1 MSRTLF
7 WYIFKDLLRIF
18 LLASGAL
25 AGIMSFG
32 GLLRPLTHQGLDL
45 GQVGRMLTFFG
56 PAMTTYSFPVAAL
69 FATTVVYGRLAAD
82 NELTAC
88 RAGGMS
94 LMSLTVA
101 GPAVVLGLL
110 VAVVSLLFLCFV
122 VPTCTLKVEKVLY
135 SNLAKLVANR
145 IQRTHEIPFGQATI
159 YAQDAYLPPASS
171 VPEGE
176 QQVVLRGPTI
186 VTVDRPRPLER
197 DYRVPKEFMT
207 AGQALVY
214 IRQRADDEQVD
225 LTVRLISGFKF
236 PRKFLGAMQ
245 AGIEETECGPILIPS
260 PIKEDTKFMDVWRLK
275 ALYKTPTESRKI
287 RNLVSEQIRR
297 DQQNAFLQLLL
308 EKLNGPEREVSF
320 EFEGGERFRISR
332 DATALPAIVL
342 KGDELLVKAA
352 PGDTSMRPASF
363 ARERPGQSPAIVRA
377 SALSLRAQPSTDEGE
392 MDCAITLS
400 DCISQTEEGPIP
412 RANFTQHFTVP
423 MDANVSALSTRGLR
437 FYTDQPGFEYM
448 RRELRQLLN
457 NIWAESNARA
467 SFAVSCLI
475 LVMVGCS
482 LGMIFRSGNFLTAF
496 AVSFIPAL
504 LSITLIIAGQR
515 TAGSIATHDTK
526 AYADPLQIGLG
537 LIWSG
542 NAVNLAIAAVLM
554 WRLHRK

>member
-7 WYIFKDLLRIF
+7 WYIFKDLFRIF
-18 LLASGAL
+18 MMASGAL

-45 GQVGRMLTFFG
+45 GQVGQVLTFFG
-56 PAMTTYSFPVAAL
+56 PAMTTYSFPIAAL
-69 FATTVVYGRLAAD
+69 FATTVVYGRLSAD

-101 GPAVVLGLL
+101 GPALVLGLV

-135 SNLAKLVANR
+135 SNLAKLVTTR
-145 IQRTHEIPFGQATI
+145 IQRNHEIPFGEATI
-159 YAQDAYLPPASS
+159 YAQDAYLPPADT
-171 VPEGE
+171 VPPGQ
-176 QQVVLRGPTI
+176 QQVVLLGPTI
-186 VTVDRPRPLER
+186 VTVERPIPGER

-214 IRQRADDEQVD
+214 ISQRPDDEQVD
-225 LTVRLISGFKF
+225 LTVRLIRGFKF

-260 PIKEDTKFMDVWRLK
+260 PIKEDTKFMNVWRLK
-275 ALYKTPTESRKI
+275 ALYERPGDSRKI
-287 RNLVSEQIRR
+287 RNMISDLVRR
-297 DQQNAFLQLLL
+297 DQEFTFLGSIAAR
-308 EKLNGPEREVSF
+308 LNGPEHRAVFEIENGERYVITRDASAPAAALEHDSMRIKARPGNQTRPVSF
-320 EFEGGERFRISR
+320 IRQRTSQPETLVRAA
-332 DATALPAIVL
+332 DLTLKALPSS
-342 KGDELLVKAA
+342 DE
-352 PGDTSMRPASF
+352 
-363 ARERPGQSPAIVRA
+363 
-377 SALSLRAQPSTDEGE
+377 AQI
-392 MDCAITLS
+392 DCSVTLN
-400 DCISQTEEGPIP
+400 DCMSQTEEGVIP
-412 RANFTQHFTVP
+412 RANFTQHFSVP
-423 MDANVSALSTRGLR
+423 MEADVAAIADRGLA
-437 FYTDQPGFEYM
+437 FYAQQPNYEYV

-457 NIWAESNARA
+457 EIWAESNARA

-475 LVMVGCS
+475 LVMVGCA

-515 TAGSIATHDTK
+515 TAGSIATHDLKPYT
-526 AYADPLQIGLG
+526 DPLQLGLG
-537 LIWSG
+537 LIWAG
-542 NAVNLAIAAVLM
+542 NGVNLAIASVLM